1 VTDGPGPGSNDRVA
15 VTAEVLRR
23 LDGRTL
29 ALFYDFDGTLTP
41 IVDDPDAA
49 VLAPATRT
57 ALARLSERGWWL
69 S

>member
-1 VTDGPGPGSNDRVA
+1 MTDGPGPGSNDRVA

-41 IVDDPDAA
+41 IVDDPDA
-49 VLAPATRT
+49 VLGPATRT